1 MRFVV
6 LAWALS
12 RAVVAVAMVG
22 AGAHSGALANW
33 DGAWYGQIAMHGYRF
48 TNDGRQH
55 DVAFF
60 PLFPLSVWPLVRL
73 GIAWPVAAAI
83 VANLAFLG
91 ALALIY
97 RFALRRYDEDAAR
110 WSVALAAFLP
120 PSLFC
125 SVAYPQSLFML
136 CSVAAL
142 ESAERSRYAFAALAG
157 ALASAASGLG
167 IALAAALL
175 VDGAAR
181 KRRVAIMA
189 GAAACAGV
197 GCFALFCYLRF
208 GNAMA
213 FLNAQRAWRHGFGF
227 DAAAWRAIL
236 LSLTSLDGLRQ
247 NVMMLLLPLG
257 ALAVAIE
264 ARRLG
269 RLSVL
274 FALMSLAVLAFAG
287 TPFSVDLNTYA
298 VVPVIVAVAAA
309 LRRIRP
315 AGYAVVAAS
324 VMLLAVDAARFARFL
339 WVA

>member
-12 RAVVAVAMVG
+12 RAVVAVAMAG
-22 AGAHSGALANW
+22 AGAHLDALANW
-33 DGAWYGQIAMHGYRF
+33 DGAWYGEIAKHGYRYA
-48 TNDGRQH
+48 NDGRQY

-60 PLFPLSVWPLVRL
+60 PLFPSSVWPLVHL
-73 GIAWPVAAAI
+73 GIAWPIAAAI
-83 VANLAFLG
+83 VANLAFLA

-97 RFALRRYDEDAAR
+97 RFALHRYDEGVAR

-142 ESAERSRYAFAALAG
+142 ESAERSRYAFAGIAG
-157 ALASAASGLG
+157 AFASAASGLG
-167 IALAAALL
+167 IALAAAML
-175 VDGAAR
+175 VDGVAR
-181 KRRVAIMA
+181 KRRAAVVAGIAAFA
-189 GAAACAGV
+189 GI
-197 GCFALFCYLRF
+197 GCFAFFCYLRF
-208 GNAMA
+208 GDALA
-213 FLNAQRAWRHGFGF
+213 FVHAQRAWRHGFGF

-236 LSLTSLDGLRQ
+236 SSLSSIEGIRQ

-257 ALAVAIE
+257 ALAVVVQ

-269 RLSVL
+269 RLPVL
-274 FALMSLAVLAFAG
+274 FALVALGVLAFAG
-287 TPFSVDLNTYA
+287 TPFSVDRNSYA
-298 VVPVIVAVAAA
+298 VVPVIIAVAAA
-309 LRRIRP
+309 LRRLPP

-324 VMLLAVDAARFARFL
+324 VLLLAVDAARFARFL